1 MDHPDRGVELLERA
15 LVYTRAALL
24 YVRPVH
30 LFRPTPCADWDL
42 DRLLDHMH
50 DALVAFEEGAAGE
63 VAPEPPPHAL
73 DVRVATLQAKACDL
87 LGAWS
92 GARTTLVRVGGMPV
106 PTSVVVRA
114 AALEIT
120 VHGWDVAQATG
131 HRSPLPPDL
140 ALMLHPVAAALV
152 DDADRGHRFAF
163 PRHPGSDPAP
173 AERLLA
179 FLGRDPAAGVPD
191 LTGPLRHSY
200 AVRRTRDLDAS

>member
-1 MDHPDRGVELLERA
+1 MDHPDPGVELLERA
-15 LVYTRAALL
+15 LLYTRSALVH
-24 YVRPVH
+24 VRPGH
-30 LFRPTPCADWDL
+30 LTRPTPCAGWDL

-63 VAPEPPPHAL
+63 IDPDPPPHAL

-92 GARTTLVRVGGMPV
+92 GARTTLVRVGGLPV
-106 PTSVVVRA
+106 PTAVVVRA

-131 HRSPLPPDL
+131 RPAPIPPDL
-140 ALMLHPVAAALV
+140 ARSLSTVATALV
-152 DDADRGHRFAF
+152 DDADRGPRFAF
-163 PRHPGSDPAP
+163 PRDPGPHPGP

-179 FLGRDPAAGVPD
+179 FLGRTPATAATD
-191 LTGPLRHSY
+191 LTGPPRHTY
-200 AVRRTRDLDAS
+200 RVRRTRDLDAS